1 MIYRNKKGLL
11 ILALVSVCALA
22 SAQTLSKNDPLKFDA
37 DYYIMDKD
45 YKRALG
51 NYLTVLKSE
60 PDNADVKYRAAICY
74 LNMEGER
81 SKAIPLLED
90 AVQKV
95 SEKYSPGSFKETNAP
110 VDVWFLLGSAYR
122 IGDRLDDAIRAYNA
136 YKGYLD
142 PGDEYNMKVTDQYIR
157 QCERAKVM
165 KDRPIR
171 LIASNLGKPV
181 NTESPNFNAVFSADH
196 KIMLYTSP
204 GRQGYDIF
212 YSTFGDTAWSTPK
225 NITSVLATGKFMTTS
240 DLSDDGKTL
249 LLSFDDPVNA
259 DLYVSRFE
267 KNRWTKVEPLNK
279 EINSKSSETY
289 GSFSH
294 DGTTLYFTSNRK
306 GGLGDMDIYK
316 SELDSKGLWGKPV
329 NLGPVVNTPFNEAS
343 PFMAETGNRLFFSSE
358 GHDGMGGYDI
368 FYYDFDNP
376 GQGVVNPGYP
386 LNTTDNDLF
395 YVPQGDGSSGY
406 YALSDENSYGARDI
420 YSVTIVPEE
429 IAEEPVAEPETVQF
443 TELPSAELN
452 PPELPAEIP
461 AEPVAE
467 ISPVVPV
474 AEEIPAEPAAE
485 VPDVPAEEPVAPV
498 EEQTV
503 QTVPE
508 GLPEIETTAEVPVV
522 PAVVET
528 APVVSHEIPAN
539 AASYG
544 IQIMALR
551 KPVDLSYFSDIH
563 DLWVIYSTDLWY
575 RVLAGMTS
583 SLPEAENLL
592 SETIR
597 KGYKDAFIRP
607 GSGFPRYTIQIM
619 AVPGPVVDLSKFQ
632 NLSDIIVTRGKDHF
646 CRYSTGMFSTREEAV
661 SALNQV
667 KSLGY
672 TTAFVTSLK

>member
-1 MIYRNKKGLL
+1 MIHRNKRGLL
-11 ILALVSVCALA
+11 VLALVFVCF
-22 SAQTLSKNDPLKFDA
+22 STFAQTLSKNDPLKFDA

-51 NYLTVLKSE
+51 NYLTILKSE

-74 LNMEGER
+74 LNIEGER
-81 SKAIPLLED
+81 SKAIPLLEE

-95 SEKYSPGSFKETNAP
+95 SVKYNPGSFKETEAP
-110 VDVWFLLGSAYR
+110 VDAWFLLGSAYR
-122 IGDRLDDAIRAYNA
+122 IDSRLDDAIRAYNA

-142 PGDEYNMKVTDQYIR
+142 PHDEYNMRVTDQYIR

-165 KDRPIR
+165 KNRPVR
-171 LIASNLGKPV
+171 LVMSNLGKPV
-181 NTESPNFNAVFSADH
+181 NTEGSNFNAVFSADH
-196 KIMLYTSP
+196 KTMLYTSP
-204 GRQGYDIF
+204 GRQGYEIF

-249 LLSFDDPVNA
+249 LLSLDDPVNA

-294 DGTTLYFTSNRK
+294 DGKTLYFTSNRK

-316 SELDSKGLWGKPV
+316 SELDSKGEWGKPV
-329 NLGPVVNTPFNEAS
+329 NLGPGINSPFNEAS
-343 PFMAETGNRLFFSSE
+343 PFMAESGNRLYFSSE

-376 GQGVVNPGYP
+376 GQGAVNPGYP

-395 YVPQGDGSSGY
+395 YVPQGDGSSGF
-406 YALSDENSYGARDI
+406 YAMSEADSYGARDI

-429 IAEEPVAEPETVQF
+429 VTEEPVPETVQF
-443 TELPSAELN
+443 TEVPPAELN
-452 PPELPAEIP
+452 TPEIP
-461 AEPVAE
+461 VEILAEPLPETTPAVSEPVTTPLEEPAPVVETPVAE
-467 ISPVVPV
+467 S
-474 AEEIPAEPAAE
+474 
-485 VPDVPAEEPVAPV
+485 
-498 EEQTV
+498 
-503 QTVPE
+503 VPE
-508 GLPEIETTAEVPVV
+508 EV
-522 PAVVET
+522 PAVET
-528 APVVSHEIPAN
+528 VAVAESVPEVNETMPAVSHEIPEN
-539 AASYG
+539 ATSFA
-544 IQIMALR
+544 IQIMALK
-551 KPVDLSYFSDIH
+551 KPVDLSLFSNIDEIS
-563 DLWVIYSTDLWY
+563 VIYSADSWY
-575 RVLAGMTS
+575 RVLAGTTS

-607 GSGFPRYTIQIM
+607 GFTNPKYTIQIM
-619 AVPGPVVDLSKFQ
+619 AVPGPVVDLSKFS
-632 NLSDIIVTRGKDHF
+632 NLSEIIVTRGKDYF
-646 CRYSTGMFSTREEAV
+646 CRYSTGMFSTREEAM
-661 SALNQV
+661 SSLSQV

>member
-11 ILALVSVCALA
+11 ILALVFVCVLTG
-22 SAQTLSKNDPLKFDA
+22 AQTLSKNDPLKFDA

-74 LNMEGER
+74 LNIEGER
-81 SKAIPLLED
+81 SKAIPLLEE

-95 SEKYSPGSFKETNAP
+95 SVKYNSGSFKETDAP
-110 VDVWFLLGSAYR
+110 VDAWFLLGSAYR
-122 IGDRLDDAIRAYNA
+122 IDGRLDDAIRAYNS

-142 PGDEYNMKVTDQYIR
+142 PGDEYNMRVTDQYIR
-157 QCERAKVM
+157 QCDRAKVM
-165 KDRPIR
+165 ISRPIR
-171 LIASNLGKPV
+171 LITTNLGKPV
-181 NTESPNFNAVFSADH
+181 NAEGSNFNAVFSADH
-196 KIMLYTSP
+196 KSMLYTSP
-204 GRQGYDIF
+204 GRQGYEI
-212 YSTFGDTAWSTPK
+212 YYTTFGDTAWNTPK

-249 LLSFDDPVNA
+249 LLSLDDPVNA
-259 DLYVSRFE
+259 DLFVSHLV

-294 DGTTLYFTSNRK
+294 DGKTLYFTSNRK
-306 GGLGDMDIYK
+306 GGLGDMDIYR
-316 SELDSKGLWGKPV
+316 SELDSKGAWGKPV
-329 NLGPVVNTPFNEAS
+329 NLGPGINTPFNEAS
-343 PFMAETGNRLFFSSE
+343 PFMAESGNRLFFSSE

-376 GQGVVNPGYP
+376 GLGAVNPGYP

-395 YVPQGDGSSGY
+395 YVPQGDGSSGF
-406 YALSDENSYGARDI
+406 YALSDENSYGGRDI

-429 IAEEPVAEPETVQF
+429 LAEEPVPEPETVRF
-443 TELPSAELN
+443 TEIPSPEITPTELPE
-452 PPELPAEIP
+452 EIP
-461 AEPVAE
+461 AEPV
-467 ISPVVPV
+467 PVVAV
-474 AEEIPAEPAAE
+474 AEPEPAIAPAEQP
-485 VPDVPAEEPVAPV
+485 EPPV
-498 EEQTV
+498 EEQIV
-503 QTVPE
+503 QVAPE
-508 GLPEIETTAEVPVV
+508 VL
-522 PAVVET
+522 PAVETVADVETVLPAVET
-528 APVVSHEIPAN
+528 APVASREIPAN
-539 AASYG
+539 ATSFG
-544 IQIMALR
+544 IQIMALK
-551 KPVDLSYFSDIH
+551 KPVDLSHFSDIS
-563 DLWVIYSTDLWY
+563 DISVIYSADSWY

-607 GSGFPRYTIQIM
+607 GFVLPKYTIQIM
-619 AVPGPVVDLSKFQ
+619 AVPGPIVDLSKFS
-632 NLSDIIVTRGKDHF
+632 NLPEIIVTRGKDHF
-646 CRYSTGMFSTREEAV
+646 CRYSTGMYSTREDALN
-661 SALNQV
+661 SLNQV

-672 TTAFVTSLK
+672 PGAFVTSLSRQ